1 MSQNNRW
8 LAVVNLLSGSGK
20 CGRDWD
26 SIAQM
31 LYAKG
36 IEFDTVFTGYRF
48 HAIELVQRGIE
59 EDGYRNLIAVGGDGT
74 IHEVANGIL
83 TQTCVASTE
92 VRMGVIAVG
101 TGNDWVRSYGI
112 PTDYEKAV
120 EVIAAGKTFTQDV
133 AKATFVGRSGE
144 QESRYCVNVSGAG
157 MDAAVNLKVC
167 QMKDKGK
174 NGKLAYMMQLAKS
187 VFGYKSCEMAVAV
200 DGKKVEEGMI
210 MSVSIG
216 IGQYNGSGMRQL
228 PLSTADDGLLDC
240 TVIDTMSA
248 PKIASVV
255 GRLYD
260 GKIYSVKKVHHHQG
274 RTIEVSSKDV
284 REVEVD
290 GEPLGTTPVRYDIE
304 DKRLT
309 ILVP

>member
-1 MSQNNRW
+1 
-8 LAVVNLLSGSGK
+8 
-20 CGRDWD
+20 
-26 SIAQM
+26 
-31 LYAKG
+31 
-36 IEFDTVFTGYRF
+36 
-48 HAIELVQRGIE
+48 
-59 EDGYRNLIAVGGDGT
+59 
-74 IHEVANGIL
+74 
-83 TQTCVASTE
+83 
-92 VRMGVIAVG
+92 MGVIAVG

-133 AKATFVGRSGE
+133 AKATYVGRSGE
-144 QESRYCVNVSGAG
+144 QESRYCVNVAGAG

-187 VFGYKSCEMAVAV
+187 VFGYKSCEMEVAV
-200 DGKKVEEGMI
+200 DGVKVEEGMI
-210 MSVSIG
+210 TSVSIG

-248 PKIASVV
+248 PKIATVV

>member
-1 MSQNNRW
+1 
-8 LAVVNLLSGSGK
+8 
-20 CGRDWD
+20 
-26 SIAQM
+26 M

-83 TQTCVASTE
+83 TQTSVASTE

-133 AKATFVGRSGE
+133 AKATYVGRSGE
-144 QESRYCVNVSGAG
+144 QESRYCVNVAGAG

-187 VFGYKSCEMAVAV
+187 VFGYKSCEMEVAV
-200 DGKKVEEGMI
+200 DGVKVEEGMI

-248 PKIASVV
+248 PKIATVV

>member
-83 TQTCVASTE
+83 TQTGVPSTE

-112 PTDYEKAV
+112 PTDYEKAI

-133 AKATFVGRSGE
+133 AKATYVGRSGE
-144 QESRYCVNVSGAG
+144 QESRYCVNVAGAG

-187 VFGYKSCEMAVAV
+187 VFGYKSCEMEVAV
-200 DGKKVEEGMI
+200 DGTKVEEGMI

>member
-1 MSQNNRW
+1 MSTNNRW

-83 TQTCVASTE
+83 TQTSVASTE

-133 AKATFVGRSGE
+133 VIPYRNNRPAQPRPFRSGV
-144 QESRYCVNVSGAG
+144 RRTRP
-157 MDAAVNLKVC
+157 
-167 QMKDKGK
+167 
-174 NGKLAYMMQLAKS
+174 
-187 VFGYKSCEMAVAV
+187 SC
-200 DGKKVEEGMI
+200 GR
-210 MSVSIG
+210 
-216 IGQYNGSGMRQL
+216 GSPGGC
-228 PLSTADDGLLDC
+228 PLYA
-240 TVIDTMSA
+240 
-248 PKIASVV
+248 
-255 GRLYD
+255 
-260 GKIYSVKKVHHHQG
+260 
-274 RTIEVSSKDV
+274 
-284 REVEVD
+284 
-290 GEPLGTTPVRYDIE
+290 
-304 DKRLT
+304 
-309 ILVP
+309 

>member
-83 TQTCVASTE
+83 TQTSIPSTE

-112 PTDYEKAV
+112 PTDYEKAI
-120 EVIAAGKTFTQDV
+120 EVIAASKTFTQDV

-187 VFGYKSCEMAVAV
+187 VFGYRSCEMAVSV
-200 DGKKVEEGMI
+200 DGTKVEEGMI

-248 PKIASVV
+248 PKIATVV

-260 GKIYSVKKVHHHQG
+260 GEIYSVKKVHHHQG

-290 GEPLGTTPVRYDIE
+290 GEPLGTTPVRYNIE